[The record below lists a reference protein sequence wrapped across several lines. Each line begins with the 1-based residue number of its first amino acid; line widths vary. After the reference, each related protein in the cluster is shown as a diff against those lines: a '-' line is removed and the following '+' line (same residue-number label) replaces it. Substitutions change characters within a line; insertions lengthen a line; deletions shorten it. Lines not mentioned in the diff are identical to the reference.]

1 MDQEKDNQFQDFDKI
16 RQEIAEIEQELFELR
31 RAAGRNQL
39 QGSLKELSRKNDRIK
54 NAFKTISST
63 ISS

>member
-1 MDQEKDNQFQDFDKI
+1 MNQFDKI
-16 RQEIAEIEQELFELR
+16 RQEIAEIERELFELR
-31 RAAGRNQL
+31 QAAGRNQI

>member
-1 MDQEKDNQFQDFDKI
+1 MNQFDKI
-16 RQEIAEIEQELFELR
+16 RQEIAEIERELFALR
-31 RAAGRNQL
+31 EAAGRNQI